1 MLYWKGGSGR
11 IARARMKAGWCK
23 YSSGTRYFMATGDV
37 LNKVGS
43 LADKERK
50 RDTSKSCMACFF
62 RFFFFFIYLFL
73 KKIRKVKR
81 ALLKGGLYPV
91 VRLTEAPND
100 DVNKPLRFLLNTNII
115 NSVHLALTHLYLI
128 P

>member
-1 MLYWKGGSGR
+1 MLGLD
-11 IARARMKAGWCK
+11 ALMKAGRCK
-23 YSSGTRYFMATGDV
+23 SSTGTRYFMATGDV

-43 LADKERK
+43 LADKQRK
-50 RDTSKSCMACFF
+50 RVTSKSCMACFF
-62 RFFFFFIYLFL
+62 PFFFFFFIYLFL

-91 VRLTEAPND
+91 VGLTEVPND

-115 NSVHLALTHLYLI
+115 NSVHLPLTHLYLI